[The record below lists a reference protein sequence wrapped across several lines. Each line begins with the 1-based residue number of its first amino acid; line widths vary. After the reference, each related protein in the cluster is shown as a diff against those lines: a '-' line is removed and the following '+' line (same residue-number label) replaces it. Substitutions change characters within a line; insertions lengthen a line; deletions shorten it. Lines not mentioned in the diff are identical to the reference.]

1 MDYDDKDFQ
10 SQNLHLAGEGSN
22 KFPSVLRPYALPK
35 FDFDDS
41 LHGTL
46 RFDSLVETEVFL
58 GIESNEDSQW
68 IEDFSRGS
76 SGIQFSSGA
85 AETCSISR
93 CNNVWS
99 EATSS
104 ESVEMLLKSVGQE
117 EHIPVQINTKESVAC
132 DELGCIVKQMEPSSK
147 QDCNIPAR
155 VVDATNLQPALLP
168 GEFPEKFSVLNDDGC
183 GQQRQVE
190 DSSQTHRGNA
200 SVDKGLGDPT
210 SISVEV
216 RLPIA
221 EGSQFIDDKCNDVS
235 QREVDTVI
243 NESLDNR
250 IQEGSAS
257 GTQINNAFANAKNIF
272 TGNDGLIN
280 EGSLN
285 HVNETANENLD
296 LSGTDKGEY
305 QEEGGVLS
313 QGAQMHAQVLS
324 AEMAERDSS
333 YLDNPLCMASVE
345 SMEETSAIET
355 SMGSVEDPSVI
366 PKGYSGLEMQYVH
379 SGVDAHEVPSVV
391 VEGNATDERH
401 EVEKSNG
408 SHLDA
413 KNLVSKSGAC
423 LLPTE
428 DDKCSE
434 DKVDESSSYGAI
446 NSSLPEVCSSA
457 EFVSNTLVEG
467 HVLPSAIVE
476 SIQMDEENKV
486 PRQCDVDKCDKDV
499 PVIEQKGI
507 VELPSDD
514 SNRDIIIDKGV
525 GTSSF
530 GEGSIEIE
538 LIVSKPQ
545 SDTTAVSESASDFTF
560 KDANLSCNTVGDAPV
575 SSENCITTDVVVD
588 HKDFEVSGLPAVFT
602 YSDKEEDTVAKIST
616 EASLSDHKASSQATT
631 GVDPV
636 SESEKES
643 SAAAE
648 EVLCEPVDHSLSV
661 VDARNTESR
670 IDCQTVVIEK
680 DGHDTKDEEVCPIH
694 CGSITNQEYSIEALV
709 NDDKKTKNVSDNEIL
724 GSVPLAIK
732 ESCHDTSLK
741 VQEENTVMG
750 SGDMSFE
757 QTAVPSTNV
766 VHERS
771 DDLDKPAGG
780 SPAVIRTT
788 ELSCDQSNKE
798 ELKILSNQGVS
809 VSEVTDGNAIKMQS
823 ASKDPN
829 QNDASKD
836 DSSFTFEVTPL
847 ADPPQKD
854 AKKWQPF
861 SNIEASKVP
870 LIVDRSTSSS
880 GLGQLDPKTAQDISR
895 GSPKFSNVAIAH
907 DASKGNSARKTRRA
921 SKATAKETAKKGNPV
936 KVTSSVRSERG
947 VKTTSVSLSPS
958 GVSQLVQSN
967 EMQRYGHV
975 DTSNLK
981 PFVLATSTSGLPDLN
996 SSVSPAAMFQQP
1008 FTDLQQV
1015 QLRAQIFV
1023 YGALIQGTA
1032 PDEAY
1037 MISAFGGPD
1046 GGRSIWESAWR
1057 SCLERLHGQK
1067 SHLITPET
1075 PLQSRSGARAT
1086 EQSIKQSAHQS
1097 KVVSSP
1103 VVRGSSKGTPTIV
1116 NPIVSLSSPLWG
1128 MPTPGDT
1135 LQTSAMPRGPV
1146 TDYQQALSPLHPH
1159 QAPVIRNFVGHSPSW
1174 LSQAPFGGP
1183 WVASPQ
1189 TSALDTSGRFSVQLP
1204 VSESVQLTPVKES
1217 SVPHSSGAKP
1227 TVPMVQSGASASVFS
1242 GTTSVLEAKMVT
1254 ASANQTSSD
1263 LKPRKRKKASVSEN
1277 PGKNVLPSQLHVEPI
1292 VASVVSG
1299 PVSTSIAITTSVGFI
1314 SKAPTEKFITSVTP
1328 ASSSDLIKGG
1338 HVEPRAIFSEDT
1350 LGQIKEARL
1359 QAENASA
1366 LATSAVNHSREIW
1379 DQLDKQRN
1387 SGFLPDVETKLASA
1401 AVAIAAAAAVAKA
1414 AAAAAKVASNAAL
1427 LAKLMAEE
1435 AVVSGGH
1442 HNPSQINFNSLS
1454 DGMKNL
1460 GKATP
1465 ASILKGDDGTNSSSS
1480 ILVAA
1485 REAARRRVE
1494 TALAASKRAENMD
1507 AIVKA
1512 AELAAEAVSQAG
1524 KIVAMGDPVP
1534 LSELLAAGPGAYW
1547 KVAQVTSELVSKS
1560 NDNGR
1565 DVDNFGGSDTSAR
1578 QSKEVPSDKKENQ
1591 ITNHGKS
1598 PTFRDISSEDHGR
1611 LLDVVSGSGAAIA
1624 KDAKGQK
1631 GRKASDLAKTIGVVP
1646 ESENGSRSSIVQ
1658 NDYGKAETLKE
1669 NSIMESS
1676 IVEVFKDGSGFKAAW
1691 FPAKILSLKD
1701 GKAYVSYAELTSG
1714 EGSEK
1719 LKEWVSLEGEGDE
1732 APKIRVARP
1741 NTALPFEGT
1750 RKRRRAAIMDYNWSV
1765 GDRVDAWIQDSWW
1778 EGVITEKSKK
1788 DEPMVTVNFPAQ
1800 GETTAFKPWEL
1811 RPSLIWKNG
1820 EWIEWSN
1827 SGESSRSSHGG
1838 DTPQEKRP
1846 RLRSPIVEA
1855 KGKDKTSKSID
1866 TMESVDPTLL
1876 DLSADEKLFNMGKST
1891 RDGNRPDALR
1901 MTRTG
1906 LQKEGSRVI
1915 FGVPKP
1921 GKKRKFMEVSKHYVA
1936 DRSSRINEANDSIK
1950 LAKYLMPQGAGS
1962 RGLKSTKTESNERR
1976 AAVSKPK
1983 VLKSGKPQNVSSRAV
1998 PQKDSLL
2005 SAAISAPD
2013 DSAVGDNTTKAKDS
2027 VNHGENTLE
2036 KQNLMAFQSFSSSDG
2051 ATEGPI
2057 LFSALAL
2064 PSDTVSSKK
2073 MYTTNAKPDRV
2084 SKEKLAPAGGKLS
2097 RIEEDADLHGYS
2109 AQSTS
2114 DPVEPRRSNRRIQPT
2129 SRLLEGLQSSLMVS
2143 KIPSVSHDKSYKSR
2157 NAFRGNNHG

>member
-1 MDYDDKDFQ
+1 
-10 SQNLHLAGEGSN
+10 
-22 KFPSVLRPYALPK
+22 
-35 FDFDDS
+35 
-41 LHGTL
+41 
-46 RFDSLVETEVFL
+46 
-58 GIESNEDSQW
+58 
-68 IEDFSRGS
+68 
-76 SGIQFSSGA
+76 
-85 AETCSISR
+85 
-93 CNNVWS
+93 
-99 EATSS
+99 
-104 ESVEMLLKSVGQE
+104 
-117 EHIPVQINTKESVAC
+117 
-132 DELGCIVKQMEPSSK
+132 
-147 QDCNIPAR
+147 
-155 VVDATNLQPALLP
+155 
-168 GEFPEKFSVLNDDGC
+168 
-183 GQQRQVE
+183 
-190 DSSQTHRGNA
+190 
-200 SVDKGLGDPT
+200 
-210 SISVEV
+210 
-216 RLPIA
+216 
-221 EGSQFIDDKCNDVS
+221 
-235 QREVDTVI
+235 
-243 NESLDNR
+243 
-250 IQEGSAS
+250 
-257 GTQINNAFANAKNIF
+257 
-272 TGNDGLIN
+272 
-280 EGSLN
+280 
-285 HVNETANENLD
+285 
-296 LSGTDKGEY
+296 
-305 QEEGGVLS
+305 
-313 QGAQMHAQVLS
+313 
-324 AEMAERDSS
+324 MAERDSS

-457 EFVSNTLVEG
+457 EFVSNTHVEG

-709 NDDKKTKNVSDNEIL
+709 NDDKKLKMFQVSFYNEIL

-870 LIVDRSTSSS
+870 LIYFKFWLRP
-880 GLGQLDPKTAQDISR
+880 LDPKTAQDISR
-895 GSPKFSNVAIAH
+895 GSPKFSDVAIAH
-907 DASKGNSARKTRRA
+907 DASK
-921 SKATAKETAKKGNPV
+921 
-936 KVTSSVRSERG
+936 RG
-947 VKTTSVSLSPS
+947 QTTSVSLSPS

-1075 PLQSRSGARAT
+1075 P
-1086 EQSIKQSAHQS
+1086 
-1097 KVVSSP
+1097 
-1103 VVRGSSKGTPTIV
+1103 
-1116 NPIVSLSSPLWG
+1116 
-1128 MPTPGDT
+1128 
-1135 LQTSAMPRGPV
+1135 
-1146 TDYQQALSPLHPH
+1146 
-1159 QAPVIRNFVGHSPSW
+1159 RN
-1174 LSQAPFGGP
+1174 L
-1183 WVASPQ
+1183 
-1189 TSALDTSGRFSVQLP
+1189 VQ
-1204 VSESVQLTPVKES
+1204 
-1217 SVPHSSGAKP
+1217 
-1227 TVPMVQSGASASVFS
+1227 
-1242 GTTSVLEAKMVT
+1242 VLE
-1254 ASANQTSSD
+1254 
-1263 LKPRKRKKASVSEN
+1263 
-1277 PGKNVLPSQLHVEPI
+1277 LPSNQLNKVH
-1292 VASVVSG
+1292 
-1299 PVSTSIAITTSVGFI
+1299 
-1314 SKAPTEKFITSVTP
+1314 
-1328 ASSSDLIKGG
+1328 IK
-1338 HVEPRAIFSEDT
+1338 
-1350 LGQIKEARL
+1350 
-1359 QAENASA
+1359 
-1366 LATSAVNHSREIW
+1366 
-1379 DQLDKQRN
+1379 
-1387 SGFLPDVETKLASA
+1387 
-1401 AVAIAAAAAVAKA
+1401 
-1414 AAAAAKVASNAAL
+1414 
-1427 LAKLMAEE
+1427 
-1435 AVVSGGH
+1435 
-1442 HNPSQINFNSLS
+1442 
-1454 DGMKNL
+1454 
-1460 GKATP
+1460 
-1465 ASILKGDDGTNSSSS
+1465 
-1480 ILVAA
+1480 
-1485 REAARRRVE
+1485 
-1494 TALAASKRAENMD
+1494 
-1507 AIVKA
+1507 VK
-1512 AELAAEAVSQAG
+1512 
-1524 KIVAMGDPVP
+1524 
-1534 LSELLAAGPGAYW
+1534 
-1547 KVAQVTSELVSKS
+1547 
-1560 NDNGR
+1560 
-1565 DVDNFGGSDTSAR
+1565 
-1578 QSKEVPSDKKENQ
+1578 
-1591 ITNHGKS
+1591 
-1598 PTFRDISSEDHGR
+1598 
-1611 LLDVVSGSGAAIA
+1611 
-1624 KDAKGQK
+1624 
-1631 GRKASDLAKTIGVVP
+1631 
-1646 ESENGSRSSIVQ
+1646 
-1658 NDYGKAETLKE
+1658 
-1669 NSIMESS
+1669 
-1676 IVEVFKDGSGFKAAW
+1676 
-1691 FPAKILSLKD
+1691 
-1701 GKAYVSYAELTSG
+1701 
-1714 EGSEK
+1714 
-1719 LKEWVSLEGEGDE
+1719 
-1732 APKIRVARP
+1732 
-1741 NTALPFEGT
+1741 
-1750 RKRRRAAIMDYNWSV
+1750 
-1765 GDRVDAWIQDSWW
+1765 
-1778 EGVITEKSKK
+1778 
-1788 DEPMVTVNFPAQ
+1788 
-1800 GETTAFKPWEL
+1800 
-1811 RPSLIWKNG
+1811 
-1820 EWIEWSN
+1820 
-1827 SGESSRSSHGG
+1827 
-1838 DTPQEKRP
+1838 
-1846 RLRSPIVEA
+1846 
-1855 KGKDKTSKSID
+1855 
-1866 TMESVDPTLL
+1866 
-1876 DLSADEKLFNMGKST
+1876 
-1891 RDGNRPDALR
+1891 
-1901 MTRTG
+1901 
-1906 LQKEGSRVI
+1906 
-1915 FGVPKP
+1915 
-1921 GKKRKFMEVSKHYVA
+1921 
-1936 DRSSRINEANDSIK
+1936 
-1950 LAKYLMPQGAGS
+1950 
-1962 RGLKSTKTESNERR
+1962 
-1976 AAVSKPK
+1976 
-1983 VLKSGKPQNVSSRAV
+1983 
-1998 PQKDSLL
+1998 
-2005 SAAISAPD
+2005 
-2013 DSAVGDNTTKAKDS
+2013 
-2027 VNHGENTLE
+2027 
-2036 KQNLMAFQSFSSSDG
+2036 
-2051 ATEGPI
+2051 
-2057 LFSALAL
+2057 
-2064 PSDTVSSKK
+2064 
-2073 MYTTNAKPDRV
+2073 
-2084 SKEKLAPAGGKLS
+2084 
-2097 RIEEDADLHGYS
+2097 
-2109 AQSTS
+2109 
-2114 DPVEPRRSNRRIQPT
+2114 
-2129 SRLLEGLQSSLMVS
+2129 
-2143 KIPSVSHDKSYKSR
+2143 
-2157 NAFRGNNHG
+2157 